1 MDEEVGAG
9 ATAPQLIVGGGIGL
23 FFVNA
28 ALNRDYSV
36 MMGITI
42 LVGGLTIIF
51 NLVVDILYAWIDP
64 KIRY

>member
-1 MDEEVGAG
+1 MGY
-9 ATAPQLIVGGGIGL
+9 

-28 ALNRDYSV
+28 AFNRDYSV

-51 NLVVDILYAWIDP
+51 SLIVDLLYAWVDP